1 MTAVI
6 DEARPQRVS
15 AFNDPKIRSRVAQII
30 FLLLVLWLGYEI
42 IHNTAVNLARLN
54 KTFDYKF
61 QFLWTTAGFDII
73 QRPIEYTRDS
83 TYFRAILVGFLNTL
97 IVAALGIFFATV
109 IGFIIGIMR
118 LSSNWVIAKI
128 ATGYVEL
135 IRNIPLLLQIFFWY
149 AAVLKPLPGPKE
161 SVNFFDLAF
170 LSNRG
175 LVTLKFIWGEGSG
188 YIVIAFILGVV
199 GALAVGHWAKR
210 RQERTGEQFHSFW
223 AGLGLIIGLPLLAFL
238 ILGGPVTFE
247 YPVFKGFNF
256 VGGFTILPE
265 LIALVLALSIYTAS
279 FIAEIVRAG
288 IMAVSHGQTEAAHSL
303 GLRSQPTLRLVVIPQ
318 ALRVIIPPL
327 TSQYLNL
334 TKNSSLAVAIAYP
347 DLVAMGGVVNNQSGR
362 AVEVV
367 LIWMFIYLSLSL
379 VTSAFMNWYN
389 ARVRLVER

>member
-1 MTAVI
+1 MTALV

-15 AFNDPKIRSRVAQII
+15 AFNDPKVRSRVAQII
-30 FLLLVLWLGYEI
+30 FVLLLIWFGYEI
-42 IHNTAVNLARLN
+42 VHNTAVNLARLN
-54 KTFDYKF
+54 KNVDFG
-61 QFLWTTAGFDII
+61 FLTNTAGFDII
-73 QRPIEYTRDS
+73 QRPIEYSRDS
-83 TYFRAILVGFLNTL
+83 SYFRAILVGLLNTL
-97 IVAALGIFFATV
+97 IVASLGIVFAT
-109 IGFIIGIMR
+109 ILGFLIGIMR

-149 AAVLKPLPGPKE
+149 AAVLKPLPGPKQ
-161 SVNFFDLAF
+161 SIDFFGLAF

-175 LVTLKFIWGEGSG
+175 LVMPRAIWGEGAGS
-188 YIVIAFILGVV
+188 VAIAFILACI
-199 GALAVGHWAKR
+199 GAYVIKRWAR
-210 RQERTGEQFHSFW
+210 QRQERTGEQFHSFW
-223 AGLGLIIGLPLLAFL
+223 AGLGLIIGLPLLVL
-238 ILGGPVTFE
+238 LLLGSPVRSE
-247 YPVFKGFNF
+247 YPELKGFNF
-256 VGGFTILPE
+256 EGGLTILPE
-265 LIALVLALSIYTAS
+265 LIALLLALSIYTAS

-288 IMAVSHGQTEAAHSL
+288 ILAVSHGQTEAAHAL
-303 GLRSQPTLRLVVIPQ
+303 GLRSQLTLRLVVIPQ

-367 LIWMFIYLSLSL
+367 LIWMLIYLSISL
-379 VTSAFMNWYN
+379 GTSALMNWYN

>member
-15 AFNDPKIRSRVAQII
+15 LFNDPKVRSLAAQII
-30 FLLLVLWLGYEI
+30 FALLVLWLGYEI
-42 IHNTAVNLARLN
+42 YHNTSANLAKLN
-54 KTFDYKF
+54 KSVSFG
-61 QFLWTTAGFDII
+61 FLWTTAGFDII

-83 TYFRAILVGFLNTL
+83 TYFQAILVGFLNTL
-97 IVAALGIFFATV
+97 IVAGLGILLATI

-188 YIVIAFILGVV
+188 YIGIAFIVGVV
-199 GALAVGHWAKR
+199 AAFVVRHWAKR
-210 RQERTGEQFHSFW
+210 RQELTGEQFHSFW
-223 AGLGLIIGLPLLAFL
+223 AGLGLIVGLPLLAFL
-238 ILGGPVTFE
+238 MLGGPVTFE

>member
-15 AFNDPKIRSRVAQII
+15 LFNDPKVRSLAAQII
-30 FLLLVLWLGYEI
+30 FALLVLWLGYEI
-42 IHNTAVNLARLN
+42 YHNTSANLAKLN
-54 KTFDYKF
+54 KSVSFG
-61 QFLWTTAGFDII
+61 FLWTTAGFDII

-83 TYFRAILVGFLNTL
+83 TYFSAILVGFINTL
-97 IVAALGIFFATV
+97 IVAGLGIVFATV

-188 YIVIAFILGVV
+188 YIGIAFIVGVV
-199 GALAVGHWAKR
+199 AAFVVRHWAKR
-210 RQERTGEQFHSFW
+210 RQELTGEQFHSFW
-223 AGLGLIIGLPLLAFL
+223 AGLGLIIGLPLLTFL
-238 ILGGPVTFE
+238 MLGGPVTFE